1 MKLVIGTGANWESS
15 EHKKQGWIGIDILP
29 AFHPDIVR
37 DITKGLPFDSDK
49 FDEILIEHV
58 LEHIDNR
65 DWEFVISEI
74 HRVLAPGGI
83 VRIEVPYWRDD
94 IAVEAAG
101 HVRFFCENSF
111 MNYYDNP
118 YWQEM
123 GQVHFSECLQNE
135 LVESVRSAKQARVV
149 KVVLKK

>member
-1 MKLVIGTGANWESS
+1 MKLVIGTGAGWESS
-15 EHKKQGWIGIDILP
+15 THKRDGWIGLDILP
-29 AFHPDIVR
+29 AFKPDIVR

-74 HRVLAPGGI
+74 YRVLAPGGI
-83 VRIEVPYWRDD
+83 VRIEVPYFRDD

-101 HVRFFCENSF
+101 HCRFFCENSF
-111 MNYYDNP
+111 MNYYNNP

-123 GQVHFSECLQNE
+123 GQVHFSECLQNTLE
-135 LVESVRSAKQARVV
+135 DSVRSAKQARVC
-149 KVVLKK
+149 KIVLKK